1 MLRIHHASP
10 SNRPRAVRLFCVR
23 FFALFAIA
31 VVCGGC
37 LGPKQSRY
45 ITTRPINMERGSD
58 RAERLWQ
65 AAGDAVRS
73 HGFTLDRT
81 DWREGVI
88 TTLPETSSSI
98 FEFWRH
104 DVQTNEDLWESTVNP
119 IRRWIEVRVDPDDS
133 GFWRALTIVVHK
145 QRLSSLDR
153 QFNSTGA
160 AYQYFG
166 DSLPSTTGSASVSS
180 DNAQW
185 IDIGEDP
192 ALAER
197 LLTFIWEHARLEAD
211 HADSVSDG

>member
-1 MLRIHHASP
+1 MFRIHHASR
-10 SNRPRAVRLFCVR
+10 SCRPRGSRVLGARVFSLLGLAVL
-23 FFALFAIA
+23 
-31 VVCGGC
+31 CGGC

-45 ITTRPINMERGSD
+45 VTARPINIEQGSD
-58 RAERLWQ
+58 LAARLWQ
-65 AAGDAVRS
+65 AAGDAVRT

-88 TTLPETSSSI
+88 TTLPETSSSL

-119 IRRWIEVRVDPDDS
+119 IRRWIEVRIAPDDS
-133 GFWRALTIVVHK
+133 GSWRELTIVVHK

-153 QFNSTGA
+153 QFNSTGS

-166 DSLPSTTGSASVSS
+166 DSLPATTGSATISH

-192 ALAER
+192 ALAES
-197 LLTFIWEHARLEAD
+197 LLTFIWEHAGLGTDNSDNAS
-211 HADSVSDG
+211 DS